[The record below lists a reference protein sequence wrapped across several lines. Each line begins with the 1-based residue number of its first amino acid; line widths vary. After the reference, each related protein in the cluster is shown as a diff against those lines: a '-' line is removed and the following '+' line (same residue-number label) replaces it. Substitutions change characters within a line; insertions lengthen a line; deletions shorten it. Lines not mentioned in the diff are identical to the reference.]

1 MTVNWCPE
9 LGTVLANEEVTSDG
23 KSERGNFLVYQRPL
37 RQWMMRITA
46 YSERLLTDLDLVEL
60 PDGKGG
66 TFQLDWPASIKLMQ
80 RNWIGRSQG
89 ADVKFDVL
97 CPETDQVVNVLE
109 VYTTR
114 PDTLFGATFMV
125 VAPQHPI
132 VTKGASEY
140 LVPASCANQ
149 VETYIAKTKEEVEIN
164 HNTKEKTGIM
174 SGVYARNPVNG
185 EQLPIFVADYV

>member
-1 MTVNWCPE
+1 MVLNNYSIAYYKEVTVNWCPE

-80 RNWIGRSQG
+80 RNWIGKSVG
-89 ADVKFDVL
+89 VKIQFSI
-97 CPETDQVVNVLE
+97 E
-109 VYTTR
+109 
-114 PDTLFGATFMV
+114 
-125 VAPQHPI
+125 
-132 VTKGASEY
+132 
-140 LVPASCANQ
+140 
-149 VETYIAKTKEEVEIN
+149 
-164 HNTKEKTGIM
+164 
-174 SGVYARNPVNG
+174 
-185 EQLPIFVADYV
+185 